1 MGLFICPKTIK
12 NRSGAGTVKRRTT
25 MLKLNA
31 SFSKKVP
38 AEQEYSSKGYSATI
52 EVELPDGLTQQQL
65 EARISDTFELVRDS
79 VEKEITGNPVNVP
92 MAPVVAMPV
101 AQVPVAATPV
111 VQQPATTQNVAASP
125 KQIKY
130 LLDLARQGN
139 IQLADYFQQLGINDP
154 SQLSR
159 KNCSNLI
166 DQLSGKKA
174 A

>member
-1 MGLFICPKTIK
+1 
-12 NRSGAGTVKRRTT
+12 

-38 AEQEYSSKGYSATI
+38 IPGQEYSSQGYSATI
-52 EVELPDGLTQQQL
+52 ESELPDGLTQKQL

-92 MAPVVAMPV
+92 MTPAVPIPVT
-101 AQVPVAATPV
+101 QVPVAPAPIA
-111 VQQPATTQNVAASP
+111 QQPAAAQNVAASP

-139 IQLADYFQQLGINDP
+139 IQLADYFQQLGISDP

>member
-1 MGLFICPKTIK
+1 
-12 NRSGAGTVKRRTT
+12 

-65 EARISDTFELVRDS
+65 EARISNTFELVRDS
-79 VEKEITGNPVNVP
+79 VEKEITGNPMTFPIANATQ
-92 MAPVVAMPV
+92 APVAPV
-101 AQVPVAATPV
+101 PQA
-111 VQQPATTQNVAASP
+111 QQPVTKDATASP

-139 IQLADYFQQLGINDP
+139 IQLADYFQPLGITDP
-154 SQLSR
+154 SELTR

>member
-1 MGLFICPKTIK
+1 
-12 NRSGAGTVKRRTT
+12 
-25 MLKLNA
+25 
-31 SFSKKVP
+31 
-38 AEQEYSSKGYSATI
+38 
-52 EVELPDGLTQQQL
+52 
-65 EARISDTFELVRDS
+65 
-79 VEKEITGNPVNVP
+79 
-92 MAPVVAMPV
+92 MAPAVPIPV
-101 AQVPVAATPV
+101 APAPVA
-111 VQQPATTQNVAASP
+111 QQPATTQNAVASP

-139 IQLADYFQQLGINDP
+139 IQLAGYFQPLGISDP